1 MNRIEKAPEG
11 ARVLVL
17 GASDKE
23 ERYANKAFKLLREN
37 GFEVIPVHPRIKQ
50 IEGVAVHASVGDAA
64 AAVVAAA
71 AGASA
76 VDTVTL
82 YVNGDTV
89 LENAAAIIS
98 LAPRRVIM
106 NPGTENAAA
115 AKMFADHGIEVL
127 EACTLVMLKTGQF

>member
-1 MNRIEKAPEG
+1 MAVIEKAPEG

-23 ERYANKAFKLLREN
+23 ERYANKAFKLLREH
-37 GFEVIPVHPRIKQ
+37 GFNVVPVHPRIQ
-50 IEGVAVHASVGDAA
+50 SIEGVAVYPTVGHA
-64 AAVVAAA
+64 AAA
-71 AGASA
+71 AGGP

-89 LENAAAIIS
+89 LENAAEIIS
-98 LAPRRVIM
+98 LDPRRVIM

-115 AKMFADHGIEVL
+115 AKLFTDHGIQVL
-127 EACTLVMLKTGQF
+127 EACTLVLLKTGQF

>member
-76 VDTVTL
+76 VDTVSL